1 MVYPTQMAR
10 AMATLLE
17 EAGVKKGS
25 VWRYFRQPDDDP
37 ATAIIDVKN
46 VISDEL
52 KLVVYILEPGPWGNK
67 TPEML
72 RLEKLEAG
80 EFLQMI
86 SSRRLRAV

>member
-1 MVYPTQMAR
+1 MVYPVQMAR
-10 AMATLLE
+10 AMATMLE

-52 KLVVYILEPGPWGNK
+52 KLVVYPLESGPWGNK

-72 RLEKLEAG
+72 KLERLEAS
-80 EFLQMI
+80 EFLQLI
-86 SSRRLRAV
+86 SSHRLRAV